1 MLITS
6 QKKKHLFLIRSAK
19 FRERIDAAVSASQ
32 RASKY
37 ALQKADIAVSRTA
50 TARSKGEMADT
61 VADHA
66 RVDSEIAV
74 ATAREFAPD
83 FKPSVLDRFERLRIR
98 DRYRSPNDPPST
110 IHHKTTTA
118 HQSSNNNTPNH
129 LLPDNR
135 TQASTDSTPQK
146 QISFPQT
153 SNRRTSMLQKQPS
166 VDYPNVS
173 NSANVFPQN
182 TLNLQQQHP
191 QQLQQQHPQKQQLQ
205 QHQQQSLGSQSYS
218 QTHQDTNQYNYGNQ
232 EPSDITSNYN
242 TMPNQNYYNQSN
254 QQYSNSNYMGN
265 APQMQ
270 AKYGNNM
277 LQDQYGP
284 SQSQIQTQYGQ
295 QQQPGIQ
302 QSYNSHMP
310 PSQIN
315 QAAFQN
321 YNSGNQIDQNY
332 QMPTASVSFAQPYQ
346 NQLPNSNQLNFD
358 GENSQYQK
366 GLDNL
371 ANAPGPPNLRRNSRP
386 VNQSSRPPHLG
397 ASFSQSSID
406 HFDHYKRPPSRDSS
420 VDRYARAASR
430 LSGSR
435 QPSMD
440 RTILP
445 GQSDDDRKNMDR
457 VQGKKGKRNFH

>member
-1 MLITS
+1 MLVTS

-19 FRERIDAAVSASQ
+19 FRERIDAAVNASQ

-83 FKPSVLDRFERLRIR
+83 FKPSVLDRFERLRVR
-98 DRYRSPNDPPST
+98 DRYRLPNDPPSMT
-110 IHHKTTTA
+110 HHKTTTA
-118 HQSSNNNTPNH
+118 HQSSSNNTPNH
-129 LLPDNR
+129 LSSDNR

-153 SNRRTSMLQKQPS
+153 SNRRTSMLQKQSS
-166 VDYPNVS
+166 VDFPNIG
-173 NSANVFPQN
+173 NLANFFPQN
-182 TLNLQQQHP
+182 TLNLQQQHS
-191 QQLQQQHPQKQQLQ
+191 QQLQQQHPQ
-205 QHQQQSLGSQSYS
+205 QHQQMY
-218 QTHQDTNQYNYGNQ
+218 QDPNQYNYGNQ
-232 EPSDITSNYN
+232 EPSNIASNYN

-254 QQYSNSNYMGN
+254 QQYSNSNYKGN
-265 APQMQ
+265 APQIQ
-270 AKYGNNM
+270 AKYANN
-277 LQDQYGP
+277 QYGP

-295 QQQPGIQ
+295 QQPGMQ

-310 PSQIN
+310 TSQMS
-315 QAAFQN
+315 QAALQN
-321 YNSGNQIDQNY
+321 YNSGIQIDPNC
-332 QMPTASVSFAQPYQ
+332 QMPTSSVSFAQPYQ
-346 NQLPNSNQLNFD
+346 NQLLNSNQSNFE

-366 GLDNL
+366 VLDNS

-386 VNQSSRPPHLG
+386 VNESSRPQHLG
-397 ASFSQSSID
+397 ASFTQSSID

-420 VDRYARAASR
+420 IDRYARAASR

-445 GQSDDDRKNMDR
+445 AQTDDDRKNMDR
-457 VQGKKGKRNFH
+457 IQGKKREQKFF